1 MLILW
6 QWMPQYLPREYGL
19 EISDK
24 VKGCIY
30 VAELLTYI
38 HGNWVRDTQVCV
50 FERLRIQRPLLWLF
64 GGFTT
69 TRPGALLSALYKHVR
84 LTLVRG
90 KGKMP
95 VLAMTLRLED
105 VKRSEGESRP

>member
-1 MLILW
+1 
-6 QWMPQYLPREYGL
+6 MPQYLPREYGL

-24 VKGCIY
+24 EKACIY
-30 VAELLTYI
+30 VADLLVYI
-38 HGNWVRDTQVCV
+38 HGNWVRDTQVYV

-69 TRPGALLSALYKHVR
+69 TRPFALLSTLYKDVR

-90 KGKMP
+90 KDRMP
-95 VLAMTLRLED
+95 VLALTLRLEN
-105 VKRSEGESRP
+105 VKRSEGEDRP